1 MGTAMGRF
9 SMPAAAIAALLM
21 TCALTAAEIGA
32 AVLERPHR
40 QVAPNRWARALPAMV
55 DKAIC
60 RWGVTAGY
68 GQPVCGAW
76 GIASFPATSA
86 RPVAIWLAPTILSGT
101 IPRRENG
108 TAG

>member
-1 MGTAMGRF
+1 MGRS
-9 SMPAAAIAALLM
+9 SMHATAIAALVM

-32 AVLERPHR
+32 VVVEHPRR

-55 DKAIC
+55 DRAIC

-76 GIASFPATSA
+76 GIAPFPATSA
-86 RPVAIWLAPTILSGT
+86 RPVAIWLAPTILSGAV
-101 IPRRENG
+101 PHRGDG